1 MIEALYKIG
10 ELFLGKKFGKGNTF
24 IDFIRDGFRLGLLMF
39 APWVL
44 LVCTVMIETLIKYL
58 IGG

>member
-1 MIEALYKIG
+1 MIEGLYKVG
-10 ELFLGKKFGKGNTF
+10 ELFLGKKFLKGNTF
-24 IDFIRDGFRLGLLMF
+24 IDFIRDGFRLGLFLF

-44 LVCTVMIETLIKYL
+44 LGTVLMIETLIKLL